1 MRLTR
6 AQMYL
11 LKTLVPIDAK
21 NEINYVDSSKL
32 LAEIIKKFYIHSS
45 KKADRWSSRASDIV
59 CDL

>member
-45 KKADRWSSRASDIV
+45 KKADR
-59 CDL
+59 